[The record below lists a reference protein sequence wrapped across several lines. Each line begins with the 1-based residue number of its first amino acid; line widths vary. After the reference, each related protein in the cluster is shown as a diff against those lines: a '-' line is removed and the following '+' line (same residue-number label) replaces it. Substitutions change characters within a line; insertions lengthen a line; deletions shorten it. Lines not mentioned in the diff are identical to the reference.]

1 MFWPEFYAIAAWN
14 VGTDQALLAGVI
26 EGVIF
31 VLTKSRLSLMI
42 LSKLKIVAFAGGW
55 AQLRRF

>member
-42 LSKLKIVAFAGGW
+42 LSKLKIVAFAGG
-55 AQLRRF
+55 